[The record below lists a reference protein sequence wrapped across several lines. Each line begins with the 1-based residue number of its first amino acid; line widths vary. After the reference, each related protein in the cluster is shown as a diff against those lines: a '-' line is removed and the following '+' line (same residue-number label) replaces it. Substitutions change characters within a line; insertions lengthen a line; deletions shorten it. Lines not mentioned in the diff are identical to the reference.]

1 MPGSLDRK
9 VNQSMAVKFQDYYEL
24 LGVKRDASQDEIQR
38 AYRKL
43 ARQYHPDLNKE
54 KSAEAK
60 FKAIGEAYEVLKEPE
75 KRKKYDQLGADWK
88 NGQDFTPPPEWDNYQ
103 FRTGGQ
109 QGRPGAQGHPGDF
122 SDFFEAFFGGGMNG
136 GPGMGGMGGGRRQ
149 ARPRPGQTHEAT
161 ITIPLTDAY
170 HGGSRS
176 VSLDVNEPQP
186 DGTQKR
192 STKTYDV
199 KIPKGATH
207 GTAIRLS
214 GQGGPGLAGGPAG
227 DLILR
232 LNLAAHPQFKVDG
245 HNLTAELPLTAWEA
259 ALGTK
264 VDFQTLDGSV
274 TLTIPAGAQSGQKLR
289 LRDKGLPKRDKT
301 LGDLIVQLK
310 IVVPKTLDDDEKKLY
325 EQLRDQSKFKP
336 RE

>member
-1 MPGSLDRK
+1 
-9 VNQSMAVKFQDYYEL
+9 MAVKFQDYYEL

-103 FRTGGQ
+103 FRTGGRGGPTG
-109 QGRPGAQGHPGDF
+109 QGSGSFEPGDF
-122 SDFFEAFFGGGMNG
+122 SEFFESFFGGGQG
-136 GPGMGGMGGGRRQ
+136 GGGGMGGMGGGRRQ
-149 ARPRPGQTHEAT
+149 ARPRQGQTHEAAIT
-161 ITIPLTDAY
+161 ITLDDAY

-186 DGTQKR
+186 DGSQKK

-199 KIPKGATH
+199 KIPKGATQ
-207 GTAIRLS
+207 GTAIRLA
-214 GQGGPGLAGGPAG
+214 GQGGQGAAGGPAG

-232 LNLAAHPQFKVDG
+232 LNIATHPQFKLDG
-245 HNLTAELPLTAWEA
+245 HDLAAELLLTPWEA

-264 VDFQTLDGSV
+264 VDFKTIDGSV
-274 TLTIPAGAQSGQKLR
+274 TLTIPPGAQSGQKLR

-301 LGDLIVQLK
+301 HGDLIIQLK
-310 IVVPKTLDDDEKKLY
+310 IVVPKTLDDDEKKLF
-325 EQLRDQSKFKP
+325 EQLRDASKFKP